1 MITMWQRSDCKWP
14 HSKWKIDKQ
23 THSQN
28 YVYTITTFQ
37 QFYTIFTCANLVM
50 KWSVNHFSLIAHK
63 LQTNNIS
70 FSHTEMPKQVQK
82 RTSIAHPQRGAS
94 AKVVSQ
100 YPEGNCGKCCLEH
113 VPVFFPRVFF
123 FNTKKRPY
131 ITTLTATLGRE
142 LPGVLDFCI
151 FLQRMKKY
159 MRGILVLAASEWL
172 PNWQLIHIVDEVR
185 DVVLTSEHCENNG
198 KHTFHADIRIS
209 IRAPVH
215 QTQAHWRNLH
225 DTTRSLS
232 FD

>member
-1 MITMWQRSDCKWP
+1 MCIPSQHSNNFTQFSHVQILLWSGRSIIFLSLP
-14 HSKWKIDKQ
+14 ISYKQ
-23 THSQN
+23 T
-28 YVYTITTFQ
+28 
-37 QFYTIFTCANLVM
+37 
-50 KWSVNHFSLIAHK
+50 
-63 LQTNNIS
+63 IS
-70 FSHTEMPKQVQK
+70 AFPILKC
-82 RTSIAHPQRGAS
+82 RTGAETHQHCTPQRGAS

-113 VPVFFPRVFF
+113 VPVFFPVFF
-123 FNTKKRPY
+123 FNTKKRPYIITY